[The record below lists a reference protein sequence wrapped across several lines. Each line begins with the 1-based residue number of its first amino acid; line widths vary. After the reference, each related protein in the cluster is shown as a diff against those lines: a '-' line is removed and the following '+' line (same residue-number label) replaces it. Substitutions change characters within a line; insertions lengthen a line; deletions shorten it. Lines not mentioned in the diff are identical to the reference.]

1 MKSRTMLRTGAM
13 VLLALLA
20 IAAQPSAWGQTFTSF
35 DPSGSQLTAPGSI
48 NAAGQITGSYFD
60 STFAQHGFVRGN
72 DGTISSFDVPGFLAT
87 IVITQHTQSSSTLPA
102 RSGEVLLTPAAMSSG
117 SFALPVAISPCF
129 QFRPHLFLRFSF
141 RTSWH

>member
-1 MKSRTMLRTGAM
+1 M

-20 IAAQPSAWGQTFTSF
+20 IAAQPSDWGQTFTTF
-35 DPSGSQLTAPGSI
+35 DPPGSQLTAPGSI

-87 IVITQHTQSSSTLPA
+87 IVITQQGVAVGLYFDQN
-102 RSGEVLLTPAAMSSG
+102 G
-117 SFALPVAISPCF
+117 S
-129 QFRPHLFLRFSF
+129 HLFERAPNGTITTLEIPSPGASVYAVVVNTAGAIAGGFF
-141 RTSWH
+141 DANGGGNEA